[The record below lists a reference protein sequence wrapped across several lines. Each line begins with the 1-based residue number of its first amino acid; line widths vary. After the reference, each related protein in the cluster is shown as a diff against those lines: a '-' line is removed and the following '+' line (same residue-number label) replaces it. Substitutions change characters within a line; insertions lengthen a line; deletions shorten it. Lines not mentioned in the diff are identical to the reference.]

1 MKRFRRLL
9 QVAYMKGTQHNN
21 MELPA
26 DSPEEVKPVEE
37 IPTGEWMTVT
47 EMGKLLGLQRTE
59 RYWLVHKNVFET
71 KMILGKMRVNVASFE
86 DWYSRQIRYHKITG
100 EEPGR
105 KVKEVSY
112 SAQDIS
118 ELLGISEDT
127 AYTLIKANHL
137 ATETVNYRMR
147 VPKDLFDQW
156 YSHQT
161 RYLTKEDR
169 ANNAELFESSI
180 SMPQMARLLGISR
193 HTVYSILRSE
203 TFGGQFEIVVVAG
216 KKRITKS
223 SFNDFLK
230 SQNKYHLAGDT
241 DRNQIRPPR
250 LLSSPTNDPAS
261 YKQGKASSDF
271 LSGSEA
277 SEAYDPVSAEQFFS
291 ETEQLTDSALLLN
304 SSGGT
309 YLPIAE
315 AVRLAGITRQSIVKH
330 ADRGSFEIKNIGG
343 KNWVCRQE
351 FKAWLDERNQKGGKA
366 HGFVEKA

>member
-1 MKRFRRLL
+1 MKR
-9 QVAYMKGTQHNN
+9 TQHNN

-100 EEPGR
+100 EEPGQ

-161 RYLTKEDR
+161 RYLTKGDR
-169 ANNAELFESSI
+169 EKNAELFESSI
-180 SMPQMARLLGISR
+180 SMPQMAELLGINR

-203 TFGGQFEIVVVAG
+203 TFGEQFEIVVVAG

-230 SQNKYHLAGDT
+230 SQNKYHLARDT
-241 DRNQIRPPR
+241 ARKQKRPPR
-250 LLSSPTNDPAS
+250 LFSSTTDDPAS
-261 YKQGKASSDF
+261 YKQGKDSADYLF
-271 LSGSEA
+271 DSEEN
-277 SEAYDPVSAEQFFS
+277 EAFNPESAEQLFS
-291 ETEQLTDSALLLN
+291 ETGLLTDPAFQLN
-304 SSGGT
+304 PSGGT

-315 AVRLAGITRQSIVKH
+315 AVRVAGISRQSIVKH
-330 ADRGSFEIKNIGG
+330 ADRGCFEIKNIGG

-351 FKAWLDERNQKGGKA
+351 FIEWLDKRNQKGGKT

>member
-1 MKRFRRLL
+1 MGR
-9 QVAYMKGTQHNN
+9 TQNN
-21 MELPA
+21 NIDLPA
-26 DSPEEVKPVEE
+26 DSLGEVEPVENN
-37 IPTGEWMTVT
+37 PCGEWMTVT

-118 ELLGISEDT
+118 ELLGISEDR
-127 AYTLIKANHL
+127 AYALIKENHL

-156 YSHQT
+156 YSRQT

-169 ANNAELFESSI
+169 ERNAELFETTI
-180 SMPQMARLLGISR
+180 TMPHMARLLGISR
-193 HTVYSILRSE
+193 HTAYSILNSK
-203 TFGGQFEIVVVAG
+203 TFGGQFEIIVVGG

-223 SFNDFLK
+223 SFNAFLK
-230 SQNKYHLAGDT
+230 SQNKYHLGGDT
-241 DRNQIRPPR
+241 DRKQKRPSG
-250 LLSSPTNDPAS
+250 LLSSNAGDS
-261 YKQGKASSDF
+261 SSNKQGYISDVF
-271 LSGSEA
+271 LFGTEESTVYEP
-277 SEAYDPVSAEQFFS
+277 ESADQFSS
-291 ETEQLTDSALLLN
+291 ETGQLTDPAFWQNTSA
-304 SSGGT
+304 GA
-309 YLPIAE
+309 YLPIAV
-315 AVRLAGITRQSIVKH
+315 AASLAGISRQSIVKH
-330 ADRGSFEIKNIGG
+330 ADRGRFEIKNIGG
-343 KNWVCRQE
+343 KNWICRQE
-351 FKAWLDERNQKGGKA
+351 FLEWLDKRNQKGGKK

>member
-1 MKRFRRLL
+1 MEK
-9 QVAYMKGTQHNN
+9 TQNN
-21 MELPA
+21 NIDLTA
-26 DSPEEVKPVEE
+26 DSLGEVEPVENVHY
-37 IPTGEWMTVT
+37 GEWMTVT

-118 ELLGISEDT
+118 ELLGISEDR
-127 AYTLIKANHL
+127 AYALIKENHL

-156 YSHQT
+156 YSLQT

-169 ANNAELFESSI
+169 ERNVELFETTI
-180 SMPQMARLLGISR
+180 TMPQMARLLGISR
-193 HTVYSILRSE
+193 HTVYSILNSK
-203 TFGGQFEIVVVAG
+203 TFGEQFEIIVVGG

-230 SQNKYHLAGDT
+230 SQNKYHLGGDA
-241 DRNQIRPPR
+241 DRKQKRPSG
-250 LLSSPTNDPAS
+250 LFSSNADDFS
-261 YKQGKASSDF
+261 SNRQGYSSADF
-271 LSGSEA
+271 LFDTE
-277 SEAYDPVSAEQFFS
+277 ESAVYEPESADQFFS
-291 ETEQLTDSALLLN
+291 EPDQRTDSAFLLN
-304 SSGGT
+304 SSTGA
-309 YLPIAE
+309 YLPIAV
-315 AVRLAGITRQSIVKH
+315 AASLAGISRQSIVKH
-330 ADRGSFEIKNIGG
+330 ADRGRFEIKNIGG
-343 KNWVCRQE
+343 KNWICRQE
-351 FKAWLDERNQKGGKA
+351 FMEWLVKRNQERRQKAWLR
-366 HGFVEKA
+366 